1 MKLTLANQVRAAFI
15 KVLFDFFTE
24 RGEDVGMVASNVFN
38 LPTVIDGEECWIE
51 VSVKVPKGTKDE
63 EYDGYG
69 RREDYTISLEEKAD
83 KAAKKEAEKAAKLAK
98 QAERKKAKEKEAK
111 AE

>member
-38 LPTVIDGEECWIE
+38 LPTVIDGEECWVE

-69 RREDYTISLEEKAD
+69 RREGYTINLEEKAD
-83 KAAKKEAEKAAKLAK
+83 KAAKKEAEKAAKIAK
-98 QAERKKAKEKEAK
+98 QKARKAKSEEK

>member
-38 LPTVIDGEECWIE
+38 LPTVIDGEECWVE

-83 KAAKKEAEKAAKLAK
+83 KAAKKEAEKAAKIAK
-98 QAERKKAKEKEAK
+98 QKARKAKTEEK